1 MKRESNQNLSGN
13 EVYYTNS
20 LILLVKHMLCSILD
34 YSKGFDFISFSYKSL
49 TAVGARRARA
59 RALRLAARSVPPR
72 DLLVLARA
80 TVRVARPAHLRYRG
94 TSLIRNSTP
103 LGHYS
108 RTIRRALW
116 WPWGGGGLR
125 SGSRVR
131 GLFGGSGV

>member
-59 RALRLAARSVPPR
+59 RALRLAARSVPSLNEP
-72 DLLVLARA
+72 LARF
-80 TVRVARPAHLRYRG
+80 TTPADQSLRNFG
-94 TSLIRNSTP
+94 KF
-103 LGHYS
+103 
-108 RTIRRALW
+108 
-116 WPWGGGGLR
+116 
-125 SGSRVR
+125 SGCENV
-131 GLFGGSGV
+131 L